1 MEFIERRQLHGRG
14 CGLVDLTL
22 LASVLATP
30 GVKLRTLDKPLAALA
45 EDPDQPRQEF
55 DRSLKHPRNSKRGQF
70 EYADPIFEYHQKYV
84 A

>member
-1 MEFIERRQLHGRG
+1 
-14 CGLVDLTL
+14 
-22 LASVLATP
+22 
-30 GVKLRTLDKPLAALA
+30 LRTLDKPLAALA